1 GPSNA
6 ELLSE
11 AIKTPGRYAFGVKQP
26 LAPGESVMADIEQGE
41 EAGKLR
47 PTPREA
53 LADLPLL
60 GRLGMSLSSAAGGDP
75 LEAARHARRGEQGA
89 MFANLLTGGPELA
102 PVMSLSNE
110 LDRFLA
116 MTPAK
121 RINKLAYASGGT
133 GTIADDLKAAFADL
147 KNAARRTG
155 REPKNPAQYLQNI
168 RDAMRPLNNE
178 YGVNLQQVAGEIHV
192 PTKVSDMLRAEAAS
206 LPEVAADEA
215 SQLRDLATSYEKP
228 RTIRDMDR
236 ERMWRNA
243 KADAFYKKGELGQMN
258 ADQAAA
264 SAYIHKK
271 IADGLR

>member
-1 GPSNA
+1 
-6 ELLSE
+6 
-11 AIKTPGRYAFGVKQP
+11 
-26 LAPGESVMADIEQGE
+26 
-41 EAGKLR
+41 
-47 PTPREA
+47 
-53 LADLPLL
+53 
-60 GRLGMSLSSAAGGDP
+60 
-75 LEAARHARRGEQGA
+75 
-89 MFANLLTGGPELA
+89 
-102 PVMSLSNE
+102 
-110 LDRFLA
+110 
-116 MTPAK
+116 
-121 RINKLAYASGGT
+121 
-133 GTIADDLKAAFADL
+133 DL

-271 IADGLR
+271 IADGLRDAIYDDVMGKRFPGMRELKLRQAALKRLEDVMSERAPELRSAQASAEGAPLSERVSLTAYGHVGGVRPWVHAGKNLFPRWRGPEAQASRAITKAYRGLSKPRLLDESVKMRAVGNAALADVLEQESGATDLQKAKATVRRIE